1 MALAFPVMRPGEAEG
16 EMAEPSGR
24 RKSRAEWGLLPP
36 VVVWPVAAVWLPFRP
51 GSSRDR
57 LALRVPRLPRC
68 GSRGGETM
76 GVQRYLKV
84 SVRSA
89 YLRAAEHA
97 RRAQE
102 WPVMATVAARLFA
115 IGEAGEANVLTA
127 IPALSGE
134 E

>member
-1 MALAFPVMRPGEAEG
+1 
-16 EMAEPSGR
+16 
-24 RKSRAEWGLLPP
+24 
-36 VVVWPVAAVWLPFRP
+36 
-51 GSSRDR
+51 
-57 LALRVPRLPRC
+57 
-68 GSRGGETM
+68 M

-102 WPVMATVAARLFA
+102 WPVMAAVAARLFA